1 VEPSLSARLISTSG
15 HEPVSLERANLKDA
29 VLRCADLS
37 GADLKPAKLHKGALK
52 PAVLSQTSLSKSNL
66 SEADLEYAVLIGA
79 DLSDANLSR
88 ATLREAD
95 LSGTKEVTNE
105 QLRAATSLEGA
116 TMSDGRILRG
126 DKMPNGPTLEDWLQ
140 NREGRKVDGEKEWA
154 LRLYA
159 PSSAPL
165 A

>member
-1 VEPSLSARLISTSG
+1 MEPSLSARLISTSG

-95 LSGTKEVTNE
+95 LSGTKEVTNPA
-105 QLRAATSLEGA
+105 LLGIGAAWCPRWHRLGRQPRVANASLDELCDRH
-116 TMSDGRILRG
+116 T
-126 DKMPNGPTLEDWLQ
+126 
-140 NREGRKVDGEKEWA
+140 
-154 LRLYA
+154 
-159 PSSAPL
+159 PSRHLLTGSF
-165 A
+165 

>member
-1 VEPSLSARLISTSG
+1 MSGAELEGARLISTSG
-15 HEPVSLERANLKDA
+15 HQPVSLERANLKDA

-37 GADLKPAKLHKGALK
+37 GAALKPAKLHKGALK

-88 ATLREAD
+88 AD

-140 NREGRKVDGEKEWA
+140 NRESRKVDGEKEWA
-154 LRLYA
+154 LRLNA